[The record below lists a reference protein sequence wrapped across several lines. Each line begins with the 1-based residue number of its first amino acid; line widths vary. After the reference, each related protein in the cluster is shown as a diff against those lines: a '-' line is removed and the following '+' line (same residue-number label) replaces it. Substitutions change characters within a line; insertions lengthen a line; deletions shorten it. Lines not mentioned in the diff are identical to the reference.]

1 MNGIKQVSL
10 AFPIVELKGR
20 KKTYEETSKA
30 LREMPNARLL
40 WQLTKESKVRKGKRC
55 SEFHEVWDLREVVG
69 EDDLSIYR
77 LWQAFKVSVPL
88 YDVINEFEQ
97 PTEVRADH
105 YFKADGNLDACHID
119 AWFNESDDEEGT
131 MVATVY
137 ENGRI
142 EVEERNLD
150 IWNTSTEVQ
159 NIAFKVREEMLK

>member
-40 WQLTKESKVRKGKRC
+40 WQRTKESKVRKGKRC
-55 SEFHEVWDLREVVG
+55 SEFHEVWDLRKVVG

-88 YDVINEFEQ
+88 SEVINEFEQ
-97 PTEVRADH
+97 PSEVRADH

>member
-1 MNGIKQVSL
+1 M
-10 AFPIVELKGR
+10 R
-20 KKTYEETSKA
+20 K
-30 LREMPNARLL
+30 
-40 WQLTKESKVRKGKRC
+40 
-55 SEFHEVWDLREVVG
+55 VVG

-119 AWFNESDDEEGT
+119 AWYSGSDNEEGT

-137 ENGRI
+137 EDGRI
-142 EVEERNLD
+142 VVEERNLD

>member
-55 SEFHEVWDLREVVG
+55 SEFHEVWDLRKVVG

-88 YDVINEFEQ
+88 SEVINEFEQ

-119 AWFNESDDEEGT
+119 AWFNEQKLFATHFRRCDMICCCCCCYITGITRSIKFNEGSL
-131 MVATVY
+131 AI
-137 ENGRI
+137 RI
-142 EVEERNLD
+142 
-150 IWNTSTEVQ
+150 
-159 NIAFKVREEMLK
+159 